1 MSFLLLISFSRERRW
16 VCSSGALVDLVSQ
29 DLFHPEVCQG
39 FFLLWLP
46 CQPFYIWMQMCPD
59 FQNHFFFV
67 LQTRNGM
74 PLSPSTWVV
83 LMILEVQGS
92 LLLPC
97 PFSFLLQG
105 GALLNKEKCLHSPSP
120 VLASLQRAFTWMC
133 YLPLPQKNSCGSGY
147 PSSPLTEENAEV
159 QIS

>member
-1 MSFLLLISFSRERRW
+1 MPWWTWFPRTCFTPKCVRVSFFSGFHASLFISGCRCVQIFK
-16 VCSSGALVDLVSQ
+16 
-29 DLFHPEVCQG
+29 
-39 FFLLWLP
+39 
-46 CQPFYIWMQMCPD
+46 II
-59 FQNHFFFV
+59 FFFV

-133 YLPLPQKNSCGSGY
+133 YLPLLQKNSCGSAY
-147 PSSPLTEENAEV
+147 PSPPLTEENAEV